1 VSPIGECPRPEEFSA
16 LIDRELAP
24 EEIPTLERHVSECRP
39 CRELFLRLS
48 AADRMLGLVLRKVN
62 LVQECIDL
70 RSGEKDAVPDA
81 LMEQL
86 EELGRHERMKG
97 LKEVELSPVAETG
110 TARRDGA
117 YLVGPGEVRLHRGAR
132 LKLSDDARVRFS
144 CLFRWDRPAA
154 HLAAGQFSVL
164 EGTLIVQAGGK
175 RQTMS
180 KGQAA
185 VAGPG
190 GEVTF
195 RDAETTPKPPPAP
208 TPAPTPTPAPR
219 P

>member
-1 VSPIGECPRPEEFSA
+1 
-16 LIDRELAP
+16 
-24 EEIPTLERHVSECRP
+24 
-39 CRELFLRLS
+39 
-48 AADRMLGLVLRKVN
+48 
-62 LVQECIDL
+62 
-70 RSGEKDAVPDA
+70 
-81 LMEQL
+81 MEQL

-97 LKEVELSPVAETG
+97 LKEVELATKSRRRRRGLLVFLVLAILLGAGGAALQPSPVAETG